1 MEIAVCLILIG
12 AFIGAL
18 FVWAPV
24 ITLWRQPARYTYKTA
39 IDPETGEE
47 YEYVIDNSHKQKMN

>member
-1 MEIAVCLILIG
+1 MEIAVGLIFIG

-18 FVWAPV
+18 FVWAP
-24 ITLWRQPARYTYKTA
+24 LFMLRRQPERYTYKTA

-47 YEYVIDNSHKQKMN
+47 YEYVIDNSHKQEMN